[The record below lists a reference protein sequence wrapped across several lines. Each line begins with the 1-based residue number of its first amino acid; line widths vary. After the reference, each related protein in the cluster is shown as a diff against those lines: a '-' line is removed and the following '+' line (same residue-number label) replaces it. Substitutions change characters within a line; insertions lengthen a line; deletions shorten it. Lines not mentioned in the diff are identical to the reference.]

1 MRGTTCSGIL
11 SHDIIEI
18 LLKVALCT
26 IKQTN
31 KLWNNPSMQDIY
43 SRYRDLW
50 NAAIYKWKVRNG
62 TIEIISFVVK
72 FGLNRPSLSILTQL
86 DVA

>member
-1 MRGTTCSGIL
+1 MRGTTCSGIF
-11 SHDIIEI
+11 SHDITEI

-31 KLWNNPSMQDIY
+31 KLWNIASMKDIY

-50 NAAIYKWKVRNG
+50 NAARYKWKVHNG

-72 FGLNRPSLSILTQL
+72 FGSNRPSL
-86 DVA
+86 